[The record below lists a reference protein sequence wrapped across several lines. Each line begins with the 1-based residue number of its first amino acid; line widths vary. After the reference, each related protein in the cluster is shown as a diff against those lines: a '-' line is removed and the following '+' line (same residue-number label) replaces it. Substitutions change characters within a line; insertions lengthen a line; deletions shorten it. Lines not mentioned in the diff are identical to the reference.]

1 MGNDILNLPGSLSSS
16 LDVCLTVD
24 GVSPL
29 ELDALYH
36 LFHDVLLADI
46 LLTLALKLLHNCDDH
61 EGSPAELIK
70 GDLDLLASVSTRV
83 LLSSTWHLKVL
94 LLLSLAHNL
103 SLLIDLILNLSEFD
117 VALDDVNVGGTHQ
130 AANFSHIHRFD
141 FLITVS
147 ASHALTQTDQ
157 RLKLTDSD
165 LVGRSTLGILL
176 VLPHTFEL
184 LLEHLSC
191 LLGELRLN
199 GSAELDISLELL
211 GREGRVQGIL
221 LQSVHLD
228 DVIGDVN
235 VIIITLLIE
244 NDEEEVETRH
254 DRCRDVHVEAKRS
267 GSVVA
272 AIDWVGCSQD

>member
-16 LDVCLTVD
+16 LDICLTVNR
-24 GVSPL
+24 VSPL

-46 LLTLALKLLHNCDDH
+46 LLALALKLLHNCDDH
-61 EGSPAELIK
+61 EGSPAELIE

-103 SLLIDLILNLSEFD
+103 SLLVDLILNLSEFD
-117 VALDDVNVGGTHQ
+117 VALDDVNVGGAHQ
-130 AANFSHIHRFD
+130 AANFSHIHRLD

-147 ASHALTQTDQ
+147 ASHTLTQTNQ
-157 RLKLTDSD
+157 RLKLADSD

-184 LLEHLSC
+184 FLEHLSC

-199 GSAELDISLELL
+199 RSAELDVSLELL
-211 GREGRVQGIL
+211 GREGRVQGVL
-221 LQSVHLD
+221 LQSVHLH

-254 DRCRDVHVEAKRS
+254 DRCRDVYVEAKRS
-267 GSVVA
+267 GSVIATV
-272 AIDWVGCSQD
+272 DWVSCCQD